1 MVKVQS
7 STSEVVMNYYKK
19 YNISL
24 KYEETKNEQPFIS
37 YTLSLFNGNNKIFT
51 DHETQY
57 FNNNAIEFIKQ
68 NKDNILTVKWDV
80 NKNPFFFVTLVEA
93 PKWLWYTGNLI
104 KSEEK

>member
-24 KYEETKNEQPFIS
+24 KYEETKNEQPFVS

-57 FNNNAIEFIKQ
+57 FKNKIKTLNTMFMIIWKALIFIF
-68 NKDNILTVKWDV
+68 IIS
-80 NKNPFFFVTLVEA
+80 
-93 PKWLWYTGNLI
+93 NLLI
-104 KSEEK
+104 NGL